1 VFFLL
6 LLSIPVI
13 HPSPYIYQTSGHV
26 TEAQIEGYGTAF
38 SYSHEEIYYSKVR
51 SSPDRYGDAIYG
63 TTDKSQE
70 YYRRGSSI
78 TVPDHFAN
86 QNLRSYFEDPEY
98 LAITEADRV
107 RDGDVYKGFRF
118 GSQDFRYVNN
128 EPGIDKIQSNG
139 GLDIYLIN
147 PE

>member
-1 VFFLL
+1 
-6 LLSIPVI
+6 
-13 HPSPYIYQTSGHV
+13 
-26 TEAQIEGYGTAF
+26 
-38 SYSHEEIYYSKVR
+38 
-51 SSPDRYGDAIYG
+51 
-63 TTDKSQE
+63 
-70 YYRRGSSI
+70 
-78 TVPDHFAN
+78 VPDHFAD
-86 QNLRSYFEDPEY
+86 QNLRSYFDNPEY

-118 GSQDFRYVNN
+118 SSQDFTYLDN